1 MAKMQLD
8 PKKMEVVKKTVSVA
22 APTGGP
28 GTKMPRAGQLEEVV
42 ITGMKEK
49 PLLTIGTGTHSAST
63 PLYASVVKEYVDSVN
78 PKWKKLIDTSSAE
91 TIKKSLN
98 GLGSQLNGFA
108 QEIAKKYF
116 SDKSGYEGEVRKQVK
131 IGVAERNPDYNF

>member
-42 ITGMKEK
+42 ITGQKEK
-49 PLLTIGTGTHSAST
+49 PLVTVGTGTMSPVIA
-63 PLYASVVKEYVDSVN
+63 LYPSIVKEYVDTVN
-78 PKWKKLIDTSSAE
+78 PKWSKFIDTSSAE
-91 TIKKSLN
+91 SMKKSLN
-98 GLGSQLNGFA
+98 NLSNLQDFA
-108 QEIAKKYF
+108 VEIDKKYF
-116 SDKSGYEGEVRKQVK
+116 KKSGNLGEIRKQAKLDVFK
-131 IGVAERNPDYNF
+131 RNPDFNF